1 MHPAAGGQVKFDRFL
16 TGIQNRR
23 HHELRAHH
31 ELVFET
37 VDFGIV
43 RVVQEGMT
51 NAFKHAGASVLD
63 ILVEPADPRDT
74 PVAFREHSRPVVRVA
89 VSDDG
94 KGLSEEMKPSYGVA
108 GMSER
113 VWAMGGEIKLTNR
126 AGGGVTLE
134 AWIPVPAGAKA

>member
-1 MHPAAGGQVKFDRFL
+1 MTINLDVAEALPARDETSNL
-16 TGIQNRR
+16 TIY
-23 HHELRAHH
+23 
-31 ELVFET
+31 
-37 VDFGIV
+37 

-63 ILVEPADPRDT
+63 ILVEPADMREA
-74 PVAFREHSRPVVRVA
+74 PVALREQSRPVVRVA

-94 KGLSEEMKPSYGVA
+94 KGLSDEMKPSYGVA

-134 AWIPVPAGAKA
+134 AWIPVPAGAKAVSESLPRPGCQPESSRK